1 MTAPTIAIPSTAEEL
16 EEWIGDTSSPR
27 MQQVLKEKGKFQELI
42 QKYVKSI
49 QDKDPGIAAQ
59 LEQQKTDLINAHIET
74 EVQLALATAL
84 KDDRNLKRPDLS
96 PGTGRTKGVY
106 PRALGASVNGV
117 YDSAVELFEAVYR
130 EGKNPGEKLQRLQN
144 AFGSQVPSDGGFLIP
159 EVLRAELMRVA
170 LESAVVRPR
179 ARVVPM
185 DSLRVPFPAIDST
198 TDVGSV
204 FGGVTAY
211 WTQEGASLNITSPSF
226 GRVVLDA
233 KKLTIYTE
241 VPNELIQDS
250 AISIEPLI
258 NELMPEALSFYE
270 DDGFVNGNGVGVPL
284 GFTNADAAV
293 SVAKVPNQTAN
304 TIVWENIVGC
314 YARMLPSSL
323 GRAVWVCSID
333 TFPEL
338 ATMALSVGT
347 GGSAIWLNNGVV
359 GPPMTI
365 LGRPVIFTE
374 KTPALGSAGDVNF
387 CDLGY
392 YLVGDR
398 MAMSVARSDD
408 YRFGND
414 VVALRV
420 IERVDGRPWIQS
432 PITPRNAGPALSPFV
447 KISARP

>member
-1 MTAPTIAIPSTAEEL
+1 MTAPTIAIPSSSEEL

-84 KDDRNLKRPDLS
+84 KDDRKLNRPDMT

-106 PRALGASVNGV
+106 PRALGAAVNGV
-117 YDSAVELFEAVYR
+117 YDTAVELFEAVYR
-130 EGKNPGEKLQRLQN
+130 EGKNPGDKLQKLQN

-270 DDGFVNGNGVGVPL
+270 DDGFVNGGGVGVPL

-293 SVAKVPNQTAN
+293 SVAKVSGQATN

-387 CDLGY
+387 VDLGY

-432 PITPRNAGPALSPFV
+432 PITPRNSGPALSPFV
-447 KISARP
+447 KIAARP

>member
-1 MTAPTIAIPSTAEEL
+1 MTAPTLTVPTKPEEL
-16 EEWIGDTSSPR
+16 EEWIGDSAR
-27 MQQVLKEKGKFQELI
+27 MQQVFADKAKFQEMVTNYARNLI
-42 QKYVKSI
+42 S
-49 QDKDPGIAAQ
+49 KDSTITDQIA
-59 LEQQKTDLINAHIET
+59 QQKKELIDAQVST
-74 EVQLALATAL
+74 EVQLQLANAL
-84 KDDRNLKRPDLS
+84 KDHDQKLNRLDMTPAARQ
-96 PGTGRTKGVY
+96 PGAPRVY
-106 PRALGASVNGV
+106 HKALGTSVNGV
-117 YDSAVELFEAVYR
+117 FDNAVDLFEAVYR
-130 EGKNPGEKLQRLQN
+130 GNPSDKLTQLRN

-179 ARVVPM
+179 ARIVPM
-185 DSLRVPFPAIDST
+185 DSLRVPFPMIDAT

-211 WTQEGASLNITSPSF
+211 WTQEAAALNIVSPSF

-233 KKLTIYTE
+233 KKLSIYTE

-270 DDGFVNGNGVGVPL
+270 DDGFINGNGVGVPL

-293 SVAKVPNQTAN
+293 QVAAVVGQTSK

-314 YARMLPSSL
+314 YARMIPSSL

-347 GGSAIWLNNGVV
+347 GGSAIWINNGQV

-374 KTPALGSAGDVNF
+374 KTPALGLAGDVNF
-387 CDLGY
+387 VDLGY
-392 YLVGDR
+392 YLIGDR

-432 PITPRNAGPALSPFV
+432 PITPRNAGPTLSPFV
-447 KISARP
+447 KIAARP

>member
-1 MTAPTIAIPSTAEEL
+1 MTAPTLAIPTNSTEL
-16 EEWIGDTSSPR
+16 EEWIGDSAR
-27 MQQVLKEKGKFQELI
+27 MQTVLADKAKFQELI
-42 QKYVKSI
+42 QNYVATI
-49 QDKDPGIAAQ
+49 RDKDPAIQAQ
-59 LEQQKTDLINAHIET
+59 IEQQKTDLINAHIET
-74 EVQLALATAL
+74 EVQLALANAL
-84 KDDRNLKRPDLS
+84 KDDRKLTRPDMT
-96 PGTGRTKGVY
+96 PAPVGRQKGVY
-106 PRALGASVNGV
+106 PRALGSSVNGV
-117 YDSAVELFEAVYR
+117 FDSAVDLFEAVYR
-130 EGKNPGEKLQRLQN
+130 GTPADKLAQLRN

-185 DSLRVPFPAIDST
+185 DSLRVPFPMIDSS

-211 WTQEGASLNITSPSF
+211 WTQEGASLNIVSPSF

-270 DDGFVNGNGVGVPL
+270 DDGFINGNGAGVPL
-284 GFTNADAAV
+284 GFINADAAV
-293 SVAKVPNQTAN
+293 QVAKVVGQTAAS
-304 TIVWENIVGC
+304 ILWENIVGC
-314 YARMLPSSL
+314 YARMIPSSL

-347 GGSAIWLNNGVV
+347 GGSAIWINNGTV

-365 LGRPVIFTE
+365 LGRPVLFTE
-374 KTPALGSAGDVNF
+374 KTPALGLAGDVNF
-387 CDLGY
+387 VDLGY

-420 IERVDGRPWIQS
+420 IERVDGRPWIS
-432 PITPRNAGPALSPFV
+432 SSIVPRNGGPSLSPFV
-447 KISARP
+447 KISVRS

>member
-1 MTAPTIAIPSTAEEL
+1 
-16 EEWIGDTSSPR
+16 
-27 MQQVLKEKGKFQELI
+27 MQTVLADKGKFQELI
-42 QKYVKSI
+42 ANYARNVI
-49 QDKDPGIAAQ
+49 AADPGMTAQ
-59 LEQQKTDLINAHIET
+59 LEKQKTDLINAQVST
-74 EVQLALATAL
+74 EVQLQLANAL
-84 KDDRNLKRPDLS
+84 KDDAKLNRPNMA
-96 PGTGRTKGVY
+96 PAAARRKGEY
-106 PRALGASVNGV
+106 PSALGASVNGV
-117 YDSAVELFEAVYR
+117 YDSASDLFGAVAR
-130 EGKNPGEKLQRLQN
+130 EGKNPGGNEKLMKLKN

-179 ARVVPM
+179 ARIVPM
-185 DSLRVPFPAIDST
+185 DSLRVPFPLIDTT

-211 WTQEGASLNITSPSF
+211 WTQEGTALTVASPNF

-241 VPNELIQDS
+241 VPNELLQDS

-270 DDGFVNGNGVGVPL
+270 DDGFINGGGAGVPL
-284 GFTNADAAV
+284 GFINADAAV
-293 SVAKVPNQTAN
+293 SVTKAVGQATN
-304 TIVWENIVGC
+304 TVVWENIVGC
-314 YARMLPSSL
+314 YARMIPSSL

-347 GGSAIWLNNGVV
+347 GGSAIWINNGTV

-374 KTPALGSAGDVNF
+374 KTPALGTVGDINF
-387 CDLGY
+387 VDLGY

-408 YRFGND
+408 YKFGND

-432 PITPRNAGPALSPFV
+432 AITPRNSGPTLSPFV
-447 KISARP
+447 KVASRP

>member
-1 MTAPTIAIPSTAEEL
+1 MTAPTLTVPTKPEEL
-16 EEWIGDTSSPR
+16 EEWIGDSAR
-27 MQQVLKEKGKFQELI
+27 MQQVFADKAKFQELI
-42 QKYVKSI
+42 ANYARSVI
-49 QDKDPGIAAQ
+49 TKDEGIGKQ
-59 LEQQKTDLINAHIET
+59 LDQQKDTLIKAQVGE
-74 EVQLALATAL
+74 EVQLQLANAL
-84 KDDRNLKRPDLS
+84 KDHDQQLKRPDLAPVS
-96 PGTGRTKGVY
+96 TLRRKGAY
-106 PRALGASVNGV
+106 PKALGTAVNGV
-117 YDSAVELFEAVYR
+117 FDNAVDLFEAVYR
-130 EGKNPGEKLQRLQN
+130 RTPAEKLDQLRN

-170 LESAVVRPR
+170 LETAVVRPR

-185 DSLRVPFPAIDST
+185 DSLRVPFPLIDTT

-204 FGGVTAY
+204 FGGVTAF
-211 WTQEGASLNITSPSF
+211 WTQEAAALQAVSPSF

-241 VPNELIQDS
+241 IPNELIQDS
-250 AISIEPLI
+250 VISIEPLI
-258 NELMPEALSFYE
+258 NELMPEALAFYE
-270 DDGFVNGNGVGVPL
+270 DDGFINGNGAGVPL
-284 GFTNADAAV
+284 GLINADAAV
-293 SVAKVPNQTAN
+293 QVAKQATQGTG

-333 TFPEL
+333 TFPQL

-347 GGSAIWLNNGVV
+347 GGSAIFINNGVV

-365 LGRPVIFTE
+365 LGRPVLFTE
-374 KTPALGSAGDVNF
+374 KTPALGSPGDVNF
-387 CDLGY
+387 VDLGY

-408 YRFGND
+408 YRFGTD
-414 VVALRV
+414 VVAMRV

-432 PITPRNAGPALSPFV
+432 AITPRNAGPSLSPFV
-447 KISARP
+447 KIAQR